1 MTLHRHKL
9 PLLQKKICL
18 ASLFFLYFFIIFSVV
33 ESFTVNQLVGK
44 VGRYAGH
51 GRISSPSLHE
61 SESDSDSAHSSA
73 SDSES
78 ESDSPRPLLSL
89 GSASPSRRDFIS
101 TASTAASIATTA
113 IVGTTQDSSLSQ
125 TGLRLPGGAAYA
137 AVPPPA
143 INLPPIGLGAWAWG
157 DSLFWGYDPKNDDEL
172 RQVYDYATS
181 RSAGS
186 SKIKSGVLFD
196 SAEVYGFGVSE
207 KLLGKFSGGINDSN
221 KDDGVVIAT
230 KFAALPTRT
239 KASDVVKACEASVK
253 RLGGRTIDLYQ
264 IHFPNAWSNEA
275 YWDGLAD
282 CYDRGLVKAVG
293 VSNYGKDAMRAC
305 HASLAK
311 RGIPLATNQI
321 QLSLLYNHPL
331 ENGLLQAC
339 DDLGVK
345 VLAYSPLA
353 LGFLTGKYTSLDN
366 LPKGPRK
373 SVGKKLIGSE
383 DYQNLLKVMQVV
395 VKNHGGDTTM
405 SQVALNW
412 TRAKGAIPI
421 PGARTVR
428 QAEQNY
434 GALEWNLTKEEERM
448 LDEASAKVTSFT
460 KPEDVPFVRE
470 DVFTKLKLFDS

>member
-1 MTLHRHKL
+1 MTLTLYHQKL
-9 PLLQKKICL
+9 PRLQKKIFL
-18 ASLFFLYFFIIFSVV
+18 ALLFFLHFSTIFFAA
-33 ESFTVNQLVGK
+33 ESFAVNRLVVK

-51 GRISSPSLHE
+51 GRLSSPSLHVC
-61 SESDSDSAHSSA
+61 DHY
-73 SDSES
+73 SDSELDSDLGS
-78 ESDSPRPLLSL
+78 ESPLPIPSL
-89 GSASPSRRDFIS
+89 GSALPSRRDFIS
-101 TASTAASIATTA
+101 AASTAASITTTA
-113 IVGTTQDSSLSQ
+113 IVGTSQDNSLLQ
-125 TGLRLPGGAAYA
+125 TGLRLPGGAANA
-137 AVPPPA
+137 AVPPPPA

-157 DSLFWGYDPKNDDEL
+157 DSLFWGYDPKNDGEL

-181 RSAGS
+181 RRSA
-186 SKIKSGVLFD
+186 KSGTSKSDVLFD
-196 SAEVYGFGVSE
+196 SAELYGLGVSE
-207 KLLGKFSGGINDSN
+207 KLLGKFSGGVAGSN
-221 KDDGVVIAT
+221 NDDGVVIAT

-305 HASLAK
+305 HSSLAK

-339 DDLGVK
+339 DDLDVK

-353 LGFLTGKYTSLDN
+353 LGFLTGKYTSSDN

-373 SVGKKLIGSE
+373 KVGQKLLGSN
-383 DYQNLLKVMQVV
+383 DYQNLLGVMQVIM
-395 VKNHGGDTTM
+395 KNHGGNTTM

-412 TRAKGAIPI
+412 TRAKGTIPI

-434 GALEWNLTKEEERM
+434 GALDWTLTKEEERM

-460 KPEDVPFVRE
+460 KPDDVPFAKE